1 MRVFPISEN
10 SSSKI
15 FSLKYD
21 EIPSVKKSPN
31 FRNVV
36 NKVKTTPTNV
46 IPFLIFIDIGTVIVA
61 NKSTNAVI
69 NKTKVGAITTKLK
82 FKISETELI

>member
-1 MRVFPISEN
+1 MTVFPIREN

-36 NKVKTTPTNV
+36 NKVKTTLTGVVLNSVSKTNTY
-46 IPFLIFIDIGTVIVA
+46 DSYYYYQQDYHYYG
-61 NKSTNAVI
+61 S
-69 NKTKVGAITTKLK
+69 
-82 FKISETELI
+82 SEND